1 MPARKYAASSFNF
14 STYMPL
20 LTILDETASGSILH
34 QLELEIS
41 QEMLTVG
48 ELITRRVH
56 DEVATYNERQSG
68 TFQGLVQ
75 PTESERVLN
84 GYRLRPSKLIDAEQQ
99 VYRAL
104 EAFQQ
109 NGFFVLVN
117 DRQAESLEE
126 EVWLGDGAT
135 VSFLKL
141 TPLVGG

>member
-1 MPARKYAASSFNF
+1 MPI
-14 STYMPL
+14 
-20 LTILDETASGSILH
+20 LTILDETASGSVLH
-34 QLELEIS
+34 RLELEVT

-48 ELITRRVH
+48 ELIARRVH
-56 DEVATYNERQSG
+56 DEVAAYNARPLGKFSG
-68 TFQGLVQ
+68 LIQ

-84 GYRLRPSKLIDAEQQ
+84 GYQLRPAKQIDAEQQ

-117 DRQAESLEE
+117 DRQADALAD

-135 VSFLKL
+135 VSFVKL

>member
-1 MPARKYAASSFNF
+1 MS
-14 STYMPL
+14 L

-34 QLELEIS
+34 RLELEIN

-48 ELITRRVH
+48 ELIARRVH
-56 DEVATYNERQSG
+56 SEVAAYNARQTG

-84 GYRLRPSKLIDAEQQ
+84 GYRLQPSQLIDAEQQ

-104 EAFQQ
+104 QAFQQ
-109 NGFFVLVN
+109 NGFFVLAGN
-117 DRQAESLEE
+117 RQAESLDE

-141 TPLVGG
+141 TPLIGG

>member
-1 MPARKYAASSFNF
+1 
-14 STYMPL
+14 MPL

-34 QLELEIS
+34 RLEVEMA
-41 QEMLTVG
+41 QEMLTVR
-48 ELITRRVH
+48 ELIAQRVH
-56 DEVATYNERQSG
+56 DEVTAYNARQTG

-84 GYRLRPSKLIDAEQQ
+84 GFRLRPAKLIDAEQQ

-109 NGFFVLVN
+109 NGFFLLVN
-117 DRQAESLEE
+117 DRQAESLDE
-126 EVWLGDGAT
+126 EVWLGTGAT
-135 VSFLKL
+135 ASFVKL

>member
-1 MPARKYAASSFNF
+1 MPI
-14 STYMPL
+14 
-20 LTILDETASGSILH
+20 LTILDETASGSVVH
-34 QLELEIS
+34 RLELEIG

-56 DEVATYNERQSG
+56 DEVAAYNERQNG
-68 TFQGLVQ
+68 VFQGLIQ
-75 PTESERVLN
+75 PTESERALN
-84 GYRLRPSKLIDAEQQ
+84 GYKMRLTKRIDGEQQ

-117 DRQAESLEE
+117 DRQAESLAD

-135 VSFLKL
+135 VSFVKL